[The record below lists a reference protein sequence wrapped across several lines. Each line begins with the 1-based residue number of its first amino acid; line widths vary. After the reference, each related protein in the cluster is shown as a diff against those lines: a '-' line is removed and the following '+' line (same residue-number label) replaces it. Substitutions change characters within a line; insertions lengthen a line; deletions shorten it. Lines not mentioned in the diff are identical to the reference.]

1 MKHNFIMNS
10 VIFVAFSLLQ
20 LVYTAEIYS
29 HAELHFNEGTY
40 KNLNEEL
47 REWLE
52 SEKDTIK

>member
-1 MKHNFIMNS
+1 MNS